1 MFLYPSDSPSDFSFI
16 VYFVLLFDL
25 ADELTKV
32 HLSPP
37 VLNMIYDDLYY
48 LTWAFPLNFVAI
60 FLLIDV
66 KPKPR
71 LPAAID
77 CHMR

>member
-1 MFLYPSDSPSDFSFI
+1 MSREIVPLPSDSPSDFSFI

-37 VLNMIYDDLYY
+37 VLNMIY
-48 LTWAFPLNFVAI
+48 AEGKEQ
-60 FLLIDV
+60 V
-66 KPKPR
+66 KG
-71 LPAAID
+71 
-77 CHMR
+77 

>member
-1 MFLYPSDSPSDFSFI
+1 MADCNKSNTDVLPAARGLLFLRLSLSREIVPLPSDSPSDFSFI

-37 VLNMIYDDLYY
+37 VLNMIY
-48 LTWAFPLNFVAI
+48 AEGKEQ
-60 FLLIDV
+60 V
-66 KPKPR
+66 KG
-71 LPAAID
+71 
-77 CHMR
+77 

>member
-1 MFLYPSDSPSDFSFI
+1 MSREIVPLPSDSPSDFSFI

-37 VLNMIYDDLYY
+37 ALNMIY
-48 LTWAFPLNFVAI
+48 AEGKEQ
-60 FLLIDV
+60 V
-66 KPKPR
+66 KG
-71 LPAAID
+71 
-77 CHMR
+77 

>member
-1 MFLYPSDSPSDFSFI
+1 MADCHKSNTDVLPSARGLLFLRLSLSREIVPLPSDSPSDFSFI

-37 VLNMIYDDLYY
+37 
-48 LTWAFPLNFVAI
+48 A
-60 FLLIDV
+60 LLIGMCGG
-66 KPKPR
+66 R
-71 LPAAID
+71 S
-77 CHMR
+77 R